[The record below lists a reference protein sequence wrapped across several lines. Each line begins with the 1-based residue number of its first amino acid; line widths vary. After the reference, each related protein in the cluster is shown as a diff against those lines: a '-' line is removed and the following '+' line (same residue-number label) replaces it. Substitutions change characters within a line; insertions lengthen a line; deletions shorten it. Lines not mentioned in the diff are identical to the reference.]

1 MMEILFSGVEFKQ
14 NTLRMPSAG
23 SWETK
28 SSEYLR
34 LNPAGTVPLL
44 LHNGHPV
51 YESND
56 QLKYVRAQCC
66 SLAWL
71 ESIWFFFVCSIMGY
85 LFLLV
90 QLVAKHFNG
99 KYLQ

>member
-28 SSEYLR
+28 SQEYLR

-56 QLKYVRAQCC
+56 QLKYVCTQCYSLGLRAGCF
-66 SLAWL
+66 SLFDL
-71 ESIWFFFVCSIMGY
+71 INIIEKTISSIME
-85 LFLLV
+85 F
-90 QLVAKHFNG
+90 F
-99 KYLQ
+99 KYNS